1 MKSDAIDHEDY
12 PIKDDVVRVVLY
24 HSYTTLKH
32 LNEDECE
39 SYLLI
44 VDDQKINLPT
54 SVISYVTS
62 TAIPKF
68 MKEMDKQCEI
78 YHVNKE
84 KN

>member
-1 MKSDAIDHEDY
+1 MSEKRTVEQH
-12 PIKDDVVRVVLY
+12 
-24 HSYTTLKH
+24 
-32 LNEDECE
+32 
-39 SYLLI
+39 I